1 MRKAFLAAALA
12 AAPLL
17 LLSAPAGADTVTV
30 RGEQAR
36 FYFQGLYPAY
46 ILYLKGGIPESTEDA
61 WVDKDY
67 WGVLDVHGGPEE
79 GQSVIVKLVRT
90 SDASPQPE
98 WCVTEGAG
106 EFGGH
111 GPACINTDDPKSM
124 NQLRFKVRVQYANV
138 ADQLPAEF
146 RNRTWAEYPNLPGR
160 RESEVFGPAELHIIR

>member
-12 AAPLL
+12 AFPLL
-17 LLSAPAGADTVTV
+17 LAAPATAEVVTV

-36 FYFQGLYPAY
+36 LYFQGLYPAY
-46 ILYLKGGIPESTEDA
+46 ILYLKGGIPERTRDA

-67 WGVLDVHGGPEE
+67 WAVLDVHGGPEE
-79 GQSVIVKLVRT
+79 GRSVIVKLVPTT
-90 SDASPQPE
+90 SASPQPE
-98 WCVTEGAG
+98 WCVTQGAG

-124 NQLRFKVRVQYANV
+124 NQLRFKVKVQYANV
-138 ADQLPAEF
+138 ADRLPAEF